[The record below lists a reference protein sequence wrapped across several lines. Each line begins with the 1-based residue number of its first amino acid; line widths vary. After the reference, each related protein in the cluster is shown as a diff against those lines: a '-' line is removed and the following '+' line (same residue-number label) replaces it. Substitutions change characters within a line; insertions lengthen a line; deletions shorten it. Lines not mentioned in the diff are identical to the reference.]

1 MGRNMTLKE
10 YEIHKSTILTA
21 NDSNDKEAL
30 KQIQKQLV
38 AQYGLD
44 SDDVK
49 RLLGY
54 FRYNV

>member
-10 YEIHKSTILTA
+10 YEIYKSAILTA